1 MVCNRCKM
9 VVEMVLENLKL
20 NAVNIEL
27 GEVEVSENLSKSG
40 KQSLNKALQQY
51 GFELIDDRKGRVIES
66 IKTVIINNIHHG
78 DEMNGLTFSKLLE
91 KEIHQEYSSLSKL
104 FSEVQG
110 ITIEKFIISQ
120 KIERIKEL
128 LVYDEFSLSQIA
140 DQLNY
145 SSVAHLSGQFKKFTG
160 FTPSHFKAL
169 RKERKAA
176 RIPIEEI

>member
-1 MVCNRCKM
+1 M

-120 KIERIKEL
+120 K
-128 LVYDEFSLSQIA
+128 
-140 DQLNY
+140 N
-145 SSVAHLSGQFKKFTG
+145 
-160 FTPSHFKAL
+160 
-169 RKERKAA
+169 
-176 RIPIEEI
+176 

>member
-1 MVCNRCKM
+1 M
-9 VVEMVLENLKL
+9 VVESVLKNLKL
-20 NAVNIEL
+20 TAVSIEL
-27 GEVEVSENLSKSG
+27 GEVEVSENLSKSQ
-40 KQSLNKALQQY
+40 KESLNKSLQRY